1 MNNIIK
7 SALEYYDKNQEQIL
21 KLLKDVYFLKFGNHN
36 DRVKYIIFYDKD
48 KKKIFESSYQFAG
61 IYISKKKTWKWA
73 WSLAYSNKENTFIS
87 RKVLD
92 YAFNL
97 DTVTELELR
106 SRLLN
111 SNIKIINENQI
122 DINLA
127 IISYIS
133 KIPFILKLP
142 YINNTFKKTE
152 YKQHG
157 DLYEYQG
164 FFLEDQKNIDNSV
177 MLYWF
182 MVDYKL

>member
-1 MNNIIK
+1 M
-7 SALEYYDKNQEQIL
+7 
-21 KLLKDVYFLKFGNHN
+21 
-36 DRVKYIIFYDKD
+36 
-48 KKKIFESSYQFAG
+48 
-61 IYISKKKTWKWA
+61 
-73 WSLAYSNKENTFIS
+73 
-87 RKVLD
+87 LD

-97 DTVTELELR
+97 DTGTELELR

-133 KIPFILKLP
+133 KIPFIFKLP

-157 DLYEYQG
+157 DLFEYQS

-182 MVDYKL
+182 MIDYKL